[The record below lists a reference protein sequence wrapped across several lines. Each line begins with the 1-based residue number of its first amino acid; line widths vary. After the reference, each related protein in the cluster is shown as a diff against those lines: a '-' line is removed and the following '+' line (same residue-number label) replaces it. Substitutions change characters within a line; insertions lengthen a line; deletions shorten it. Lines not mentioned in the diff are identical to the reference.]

1 MEYEMYISIF
11 GFAFLMMRIN
21 IEFITWITTLQIIQV
36 SLLFLDP
43 LCQ

>member
-11 GFAFLMMRIN
+11 DFAILMMQIN
-21 IEFITWITTLQIIQV
+21 IELISRITTVEIIEV

>member
-11 GFAFLMMRIN
+11 GFAFLMMQIN
-21 IEFITWITTLQIIQV
+21 IEFISGITPVEIIEV